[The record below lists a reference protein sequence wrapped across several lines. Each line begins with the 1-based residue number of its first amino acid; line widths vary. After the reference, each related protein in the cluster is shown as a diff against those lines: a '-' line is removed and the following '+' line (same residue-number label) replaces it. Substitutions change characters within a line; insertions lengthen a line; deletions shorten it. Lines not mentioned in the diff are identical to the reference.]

1 MNSPQPIVFRSVP
14 PPSSGGVFPRDPNP
28 RRRPTGLALRMP
40 PAILLLALASCTIG
54 VEQET
59 GEELE
64 AVQADEIAYGVEH
77 RMTREGVHY
86 STLVA
91 DSLFLWRDSS
101 HARVMGLT
109 LIVFDERGRR
119 RATINADTGRL
130 SQVTEELTA
139 TGNAILTVIATG
151 QEIRT
156 EELNFSQDEDR
167 VWSDLPVVMREAGC
181 VVEGDRFQADM
192 AFDDL
197 RIWGTREGACANR

>member
-1 MNSPQPIVFRSVP
+1 MNSLHPNASRSVP
-14 PPSSGGVFPRDPNP
+14 TLPPDGVTF
-28 RRRPTGLALRMP
+28 RRPD
-40 PAILLLALASCTIG
+40 PAPHWRAVARRTLPATCLLALATCAIG
-54 VEQET
+54 TDEET

-77 RMTREGVHY
+77 RMTREGVHG
-86 STLVA
+86 STLIA
-91 DSLFLWRDSS
+91 DSLFIWRDSS

-119 RATINADTGRL
+119 RATITADTGRL

-139 TGNAILTVIATG
+139 SGNAILMVIATG

-156 EELNFSQDEDR
+156 EVLNFSQEDDR
-167 VWSDLPVVMREAGC
+167 IWSDLPVVMREAGC

-192 AFDDL
+192 DFDDL